1 MPIVKDSDSLIK
13 SNVNDI
19 SVFELTDLHDISIAA
34 LQRSYTVVRIQAGRN
49 YNLLRVVLLK

>member
-1 MPIVKDSDSLIK
+1 
-13 SNVNDI
+13 
-19 SVFELTDLHDISIAA
+19 LTDLHDISIAA